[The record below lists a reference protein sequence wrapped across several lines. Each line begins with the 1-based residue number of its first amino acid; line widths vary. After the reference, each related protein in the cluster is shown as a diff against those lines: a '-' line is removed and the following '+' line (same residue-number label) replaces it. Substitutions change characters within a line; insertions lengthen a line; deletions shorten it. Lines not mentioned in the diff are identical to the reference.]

1 MPRAFQL
8 LVCIIHIFENSNA
21 LTISVS
27 EEYYFDFTQLLT
39 TDFVKILLTGY
50 THRRAS
56 HFSAGIYHPLLV
68 QINLYPHSHFTA
80 RVSLNI
86 SLLDFVSDSVMKTLF
101 GGALSKSRCRLLVV
115 FQPFPSSVKIIP
127 DISAREPDN
136 YGRIE

>member
-50 THRRAS
+50 THRRN
-56 HFSAGIYHPLLV
+56 IPPMLV

-101 GGALSKSRCRLLVV
+101 GGALSKSSCRLLVV